1 MSAQQDISGL
11 SGDDLLFSVS
21 LTYNNAPLN
30 LGTITS
36 VTAYLKASQFASD
49 ASAKTYTTGTG
60 LTITNSAQGQ
70 LTWAIPNGD
79 VPGNN
84 WYKFRVVDGSGK
96 LSTALYGRLDPMPV

>member
-1 MSAQQDISGL
+1 MSVQQDISGL

-21 LTYNNAPLN
+21 LTYNGAPLN

-36 VTAYLKASQFASD
+36 VTAYLKASQTASD
-49 ASAKTYTTGTG
+49 TTAKLYTVNSG
-60 LTITNSAQGQ
+60 LTVTNSAQGQ
-70 LTWAIPNGD
+70 LNWAVPNGD

-96 LSTALYGRLDPMPV
+96 ISTALYGRLDPMPV